1 MYDQARF
8 RFLVLVQKR
17 AAKLA
22 ATEAFRAFYD
32 NSDGEALKAEAIRRY
47 PTDRDAQA
55 LHLQAIYAFYGN
67 ENRAPV
73 ED

>member
-22 ATEAFRAFYD
+22 GTETFRAFFAEA
-32 NSDGEALKAEAIRRY
+32 DGEALKAEAVRRY
-47 PTDRDAQA
+47 PVDRDAQV
-55 LHLQAIYAFYGN
+55 LHLQAIYAFYRD
-67 ENRAPV
+67 ENAPV
-73 ED
+73 RDL